1 MTGVGGAPALGTP
14 DRAHAIAL
22 LSLLSGAVSITR
34 AVETAALQ
42 EEIADAV
49 RGAATRLMST

>member
-22 LSLLSGAVSITR
+22 ISLLSGAVSMTR
-34 AVETAALQ
+34 AVENGALK

-49 RGAATRLMST
+49 REAAKRLMSR